1 MRIMEK
7 TIETFPQCKKC
18 KHLSKMYYFRG
29 SSLRDISYVCS
40 MRYDFVSDCKFWEFD
55 VNAEQNG
62 QGFKEM
68 LTEMKEKL
76 SNIESILLAEEN
88 APK

>member
-1 MRIMEK
+1 
-7 TIETFPQCKKC
+7 
-18 KHLSKMYYFRG
+18 
-29 SSLRDISYVCS
+29 
-40 MRYDFVSDCKFWEFD
+40 MRYDFVSECKFWEFD

-62 QGFKEM
+62 HGFKEM